1 LAAVVHGF
9 LQVHVRLRGPGAG
22 LARLEISTAARWQAW
37 RRLHLVYCAL
47 AREFVLDC
55 PPCEGLAA
63 LVEIP
68 SAENV
73 AEAEKWF
80 ADMDSHIR
88 IHHLRHF
95 AQTSPLM
102 TEDAI
107 ADFLSHCL
115 SKPQKTLDDRDKVD
129 FLVVQL
135 VAMRLPPG
143 TAESEIT
150 TESVIKLLETAVGS
164 PNGETPKFVKELESM
179 VGEMDSVKNLNVLF
193 TSRVIERSRELKQSS
208 GEDFFQP
215 LALAAFARFGYLIR
229 RRFFQLMQQ
238 DLNATLDGLRE
249 LEARGIATIDCR
261 KAQFSADEP
270 VARIRMIC
278 QSWRVMF
285 QAEYSS
291 GQPLCLLVDL
301 KTAIEQ
307 ALTQSNV
314 PALKSA
320 AASVAA
326 ATGIHR

>member
-1 LAAVVHGF
+1 M
-9 LQVHVRLRGPGAG
+9 
-22 LARLEISTAARWQAW
+22 ARLEISTAVRWEVW
-37 RRLHLVYCAL
+37 RRLHPLYCAL
-47 AREFVLDC
+47 AREFVLEI
-55 PPCEGLAA
+55 PPCEDLAA
-63 LVEIP
+63 VIDIP

-73 AEAEKWF
+73 AEADKWF
-80 ADMDSHIR
+80 SAMDARIH

-102 TEDAI
+102 SEEAI
-107 ADFLSHCL
+107 ADFLLHSL
-115 SKPQKTLDDRDKVD
+115 GKSQKTADDRDKVD

-135 VAMRLPPG
+135 VAMRLPPR
-143 TAESEIT
+143 TADSEIT
-150 TESVIKLLETAVGS
+150 TESVIKLLEPAVGS
-164 PNGETPKFVKELESM
+164 AGGDAPKFVNELDSM
-179 VGEMDSVKNLNVLF
+179 VAEIQSAKNLNAFF
-193 TSRVIERSRELKQSS
+193 TSRILERSRESKQSS

-215 LALAAFARFGYLIR
+215 LALAAFARLGYLIR

-261 KAQFSADEP
+261 KAQFSSEEP
-270 VARIRMIC
+270 LTRIRMIC

-307 ALTQSNV
+307 ALTQTTNV
-314 PALKSA
+314 RAPKPAAVGASA
-320 AASVAA
+320 
-326 ATGIHR
+326 GIHR

>member
-1 LAAVVHGF
+1 M
-9 LQVHVRLRGPGAG
+9 
-22 LARLEISTAARWQAW
+22 ARLEISTAARWRAW
-37 RRLHLVYCAL
+37 RRLHPVYCAL
-47 AREFVLDC
+47 AREFVLEI
-55 PPCEGLAA
+55 PPCDDLAA
-63 LVEIP
+63 VIEIP

-80 ADMDSHIR
+80 AAMDAHIH

-102 TEDAI
+102 SEEAI
-107 ADFLSHCL
+107 TDFLLHSL
-115 SKPQKTLDDRDKVD
+115 SKPQRTADDRDKVD

-135 VAMRLPPG
+135 VAMRLPPR
-143 TAESEIT
+143 TAEPEIT
-150 TESVIKLLETAVGS
+150 VASIMKLLEPAVG
-164 PNGETPKFVKELESM
+164 PANGEAPKFVTELESM
-179 VGEMDSVKNLNVLF
+179 VAEMDSAKSLNVFF
-193 TSRVIERSRELKQSS
+193 TSRILERSREIKQSS
-208 GEDFFQP
+208 GEHFFQP

-238 DLNATLDGLRE
+238 DLNTTLDGLRE
-249 LEARGIATIDCR
+249 LEARGVATIDCR

-270 VARIRMIC
+270 LTRIRMIC

-307 ALTQSNV
+307 ALTQT
-314 PALKSA
+314 KSLPTPKP
-320 AASVAA
+320 ASVGASA
-326 ATGIHR
+326 GIHR

>member
-1 LAAVVHGF
+1 M
-9 LQVHVRLRGPGAG
+9 
-22 LARLEISTAARWQAW
+22 ARLEISTAVRWEVW
-37 RRLHLVYCAL
+37 RRLHPLYCAL
-47 AREFVLDC
+47 AREFVLEI
-55 PPCEGLAA
+55 PPCEDLAA
-63 LVEIP
+63 VIDIP

-80 ADMDSHIR
+80 AAMDARIH

-102 TEDAI
+102 SEEAI
-107 ADFLSHCL
+107 VDFLSHSL
-115 SKPQKTLDDRDKVD
+115 SKSHKTADDRDKID

-135 VAMRLPPG
+135 VAMRLPPR

-150 TESVIKLLETAVGS
+150 TESVIKLLEPAVGAS
-164 PNGETPKFVKELESM
+164 SGEAPKFVKELESM
-179 VGEMDSVKNLNVLF
+179 AAEIESAKNLNAFF
-193 TSRVIERSRELKQSS
+193 TSRILERSREIKQSS

-249 LEARGIATIDCR
+249 LEARGISTIDCR
-261 KAQFSADEP
+261 KAQFSSEEP
-270 VARIRMIC
+270 LTRIRMIC

-307 ALTQSNV
+307 ALAQSTNV
-314 PALKSA
+314 HAPKA
-320 AASVAA
+320 AAVGGSA
-326 ATGIHR
+326 GIHR

>member
-1 LAAVVHGF
+1 M
-9 LQVHVRLRGPGAG
+9 
-22 LARLEISTAARWQAW
+22 ARLEISTAVRWQAW
-37 RRLHLVYCAL
+37 RRLHPVYCAL
-47 AREFVLDC
+47 AREFVLEV
-55 PPCEGLAA
+55 PPCEDLAA
-63 LVEIP
+63 VIDIP

-73 AEAEKWF
+73 AEAENWF
-80 ADMDSHIR
+80 AAMDGRIH

-102 TEDAI
+102 SEEAI
-107 ADFLSHCL
+107 SDFLLHSL
-115 SKPQKTLDDRDKVD
+115 GKSQKTSDDRDKVD

-135 VAMRLPPG
+135 VAMRLPPR
-143 TAESEIT
+143 TVDSDIT
-150 TESVIKLLETAVGS
+150 NERVIQLLEPVVGS
-164 PNGETPKFVKELESM
+164 ASGEAPNFVRDLESM
-179 VGEMDSVKNLNVLF
+179 VAVIDGAKSLNAFF
-193 TSRVIERSRELKQSS
+193 TSRILERSREIKQFS
-208 GEDFFQP
+208 GDDFFEP
-215 LALAAFARFGYLIR
+215 LSLAAFARFGYLIR

-261 KAQFSADEP
+261 KAQFSSEEP

-307 ALTQSNV
+307 ALTQSKSLPV
-314 PALKSA
+314 PKSA
-320 AASVAA
+320 ALSAGA
-326 ATGIHR
+326 GIHR

>member
-1 LAAVVHGF
+1 M
-9 LQVHVRLRGPGAG
+9 
-22 LARLEISTAARWQAW
+22 ARLEISTAARWQAW
-37 RRLHLVYCAL
+37 RRLHPVYCAL

-73 AEAEKWF
+73 AEAERWF
-80 ADMDSHIR
+80 AAMDARIH

-102 TEDAI
+102 TEGAI

-115 SKPQKTLDDRDKVD
+115 SKPQKTLNDRDKVD

-150 TESVIKLLETAVGS
+150 TDSVIKLLESAIRSTS
-164 PNGETPKFVKELESM
+164 GEAPRFVKELESM
-179 VGEMDSVKNLNVLF
+179 AAEMDRIKSLNALF
-193 TSRVIERSRELKQSS
+193 TSRVIERSRELKHSS
-208 GEDFFQP
+208 AEDFFQP

-307 ALTQSNV
+307 ALIQSAV
-314 PALKSA
+314 PAPKST

-326 ATGIHR
+326 GAGVHR